1 LAYPDRTG
9 ENAVGAN
16 EMAERV
22 LVIGAGMAG
31 LWTALALAPTGR
43 EVILLERDPPPPAG
57 GPDEAFEAW
66 ARRGV
71 GHLRHSHAF
80 LARLRILIRDEHP
93 ELLAELLAAGCRDLG
108 FEGGL
113 TDIHKRSYTPDP
125 VDRDL
130 AVLTSRRTPLEL
142 VIRRY
147 VERQASVS
155 VRSGAFVEALLV
167 TPGAVPAVTGV
178 VLEGPDGRE
187 ELTADLVVDA
197 AGRTSGATD
206 ELRDAGATIPEEAED
221 CGILYYTRHYRL
233 RPGAPEP
240 ERGKAPLTGDLEY
253 LKFGVFPGDNG
264 CFSITLCV
272 PEVEGEL
279 RKRIVDP
286 ATFDAACAQLPG
298 LAPWVGPATAAP
310 ISRVFGMG
318 DLASRWRDFAPGGRA
333 AVIGFF
339 PVGDSHV
346 RSNPLYGRGCSFAAV
361 SAHLLRDALQM
372 FSEPGARLE
381 AYQRRIGAEL
391 RPYYDAMRDADRSAI
406 RRARQALTPGYQPSL
421 KSRVRKAFLEDG
433 VAIAVRSDVELFRA
447 ALRGFH
453 MLEDPQAWLKRPK
466 NLAKVMGYWARG
478 RARNAEAYRP
488 RGGPEREEM
497 LRGLGLSPELDIQ
510 GMLEPASASA

>member
-1 LAYPDRTG
+1 
-9 ENAVGAN
+9 
-16 EMAERV
+16 MAERV

-43 EVILLERDPPPPAG
+43 EVTLLERDPPPPDG
-57 GPDEAFEAW
+57 GPDEAFDGW
-66 ARRGV
+66 TRRGV

-80 LARLRILIRDEHP
+80 LARLRLLIRDEHP

-113 TDIHKRSYTPDP
+113 TDIHRRSYTPEP

-130 AVLTSRRTPLEL
+130 AVLTSRRTTLEL
-142 VIRRY
+142 IMRRY
-147 VERQASVS
+147 VERQPNVTI
-155 VRSGAFVEALLV
+155 RSNAFVKQLTLAAG
-167 TPGAVPAVTGV
+167 PVPKVTGV
-178 VLEGPDGRE
+178 VLEDADGVC
-187 ELTADLVVDA
+187 ELAADLVVDA
-197 AGRTSGATD
+197 AGRTSAAI
-206 ELRDAGATIPEEAED
+206 EQLREAGAAIPEETED
-221 CGILYYTRHYRL
+221 CGILYFTRHYRL
-233 RPGAPEP
+233 NAGVAEP
-240 ERGKAPLTGDLEY
+240 ERGKAPVTGDLEY

-272 PEVEGEL
+272 PEVEEEL
-279 RKRIVDP
+279 RKKIVDP
-286 ATFDAACAQLPG
+286 ATFDGVCARLPG
-298 LAPWVGPATAAP
+298 LAPWIDPATATP

-318 DLASRWRDFAPGGRA
+318 DLASHWRDLAPGGRA
-333 AVIGFF
+333 AVTGFF

-372 FSEPGARLE
+372 FSDPGARLE
-381 AYQRRIGAEL
+381 AYQRRIAAEL

-406 RRARQALTPGYQPSL
+406 RRARQALRPGFQPSL
-421 KSRVRKAFLEDG
+421 KSRLTKRFLEDG
-433 VAIAVRSDVELFRA
+433 VAVAVRSDVDLFRA

-488 RGGPEREEM
+488 KGGPEREEM

-510 GMLEPASASA
+510 RTLEQPGQAA